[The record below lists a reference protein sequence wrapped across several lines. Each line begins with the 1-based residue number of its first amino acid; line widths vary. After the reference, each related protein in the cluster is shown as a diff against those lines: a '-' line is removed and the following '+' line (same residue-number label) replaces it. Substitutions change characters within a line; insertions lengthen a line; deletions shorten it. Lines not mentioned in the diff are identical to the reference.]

1 MNKEQIIEAIKNMTV
16 MELSELVKE
25 MEEIFGVSA
34 SAPMAMAMPG
44 AGAAAEVEE
53 QTEFDVILK
62 SFGAKKIAV
71 VKAVRGIT
79 GLGLVDAKKL
89 VDECPST
96 IKEAVSKEEAE
107 EFKKQLVEAGAEV
120 ELK

>member
-25 MEEIFGVSA
+25 MEEVFGVSA

-44 AGAAAEVEE
+44 AAAVVEEEE

-62 SFGAKKIAV
+62 SFGAKKIGV
-71 VKAVRGIT
+71 VKAVRELT
-79 GLGLVDAKKL
+79 GLGLVEAKKL

-96 IKEAVSKEEAE
+96 IKEAITKEEAE
-107 EFKKQLVEAGAEV
+107 AMKKQLEEAGAEV